1 MIFPEVIV
9 YETDSFK
16 DERGELWTIYN
27 QNEFIPNLN
36 FNHDKIAVSKHNVL
50 RGLHGDSK
58 SWKLITCLSGTINLV
73 VVDYRPKSNNY
84 LKWDSMIL
92 SDLNKKSVLIPPQF
106 ANGHLVLSNQA
117 IFYYKWSY
125 EGKYPDVQ
133 DQFSLN
139 WADPKLNINWNITN
153 PILSDRDKNSKFIY
167 E

>member
-1 MIFPEVIV
+1 MIFPEVII
-9 YETDSFK
+9 YENDFFK
-16 DERGELWTIYN
+16 DERGELWTVYN
-27 QNEFIPNLN
+27 QNEFTPALN

-84 LKWDSMIL
+84 LKWDSIIL

-153 PILSDRDKNSKFIY
+153 PILSDRDKNSKFIC
-167 E
+167 